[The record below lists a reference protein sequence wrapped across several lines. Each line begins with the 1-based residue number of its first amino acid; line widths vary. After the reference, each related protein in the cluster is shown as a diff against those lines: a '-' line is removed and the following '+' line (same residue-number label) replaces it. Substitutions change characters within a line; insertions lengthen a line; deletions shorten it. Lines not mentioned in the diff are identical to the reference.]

1 MAIDGNAYGP
11 IYTPPRMGQ
20 GNTYRRRWPTTREG
34 IEGEYSRREEA
45 YTGADYTDNEV
56 QDYNLVQAKN
66 GDNQVIATAK
76 RITSDIRFVVHV
88 DAASIA
94 SDGVALQVRE
104 AMLPGGQEAAPL
116 ALELGQA
123 VWRRSGVGLHLLR
136 WASNTCILGDYW
148 LEVQR
153 GPSGAVLVGH
163 DPRRVVAK
171 MDPTG
176 QTIQQLVV
184 SHEYTDDT
192 AIDPRTGAFSG
203 KPEQH
208 TYRRVVTPEEV
219 RVYRDDQLVP
229 HESGPNTLGVV
240 PAVRLSYRPI
250 LDGHLS
256 EWAGSGYEAAVAA
269 VDSAR
274 TQVLSIVTRHANPI
288 LALIGARLAAGED
301 LQTIGR
307 TIAVPGDADVK
318 WLEAALNGVQVA
330 VEQADALRNALKET
344 LPEFLF
350 VESGASSS
358 GSALSYRAGAFVAKI
373 EPIRQSIYAQLSR
386 CIGWAV
392 AIDAGARWSD
402 AADYY
407 QVDGGEA
414 LPMDVSA
421 SSALY
426 TGLAAGGWL
435 TGADT
440 VRRLQG
446 LQLIGPDED
455 PAEYYARAQADLQAR
470 SGAGLSDARDLLE
483 QLRALES
490 GDTVAMDAAEAA
502 HEAAEAPEVEA
513 AEEEA
518 EAAGMPEAD
527 AGEMGEDEATGEVDA
542 MGDDTPDA
550 TEAAPAATAAGAA
563 APLPAGMEALNG
575 AQAQFLLDTVA
586 AVTAGELPRSA
597 AITAV
602 QIALPQVDP
611 ALVERM
617 FADVVAGS
625 AAPTEG

>member
-11 IYTPPRMGQ
+11 IYTPPRLGQ
-20 GNTYRRRWPTTREG
+20 GSTYRRRWPTTREG
-34 IEGEYSRREEA
+34 IEGEYTRREEA
-45 YTGADYTDNEV
+45 YTGSDYTDQEV
-56 QDYNLVQAKN
+56 QDYNLFQAKN

-76 RITSDIRFVVHV
+76 RITADIRFVVHV

-94 SDGVALQVRE
+94 SDGVSLQVRE
-104 AMLPGGQEAAPL
+104 AMLPGGQESAPL

-153 GPSGAVLVGH
+153 GASGAVLVGH
-163 DPRRVVAK
+163 DPRRVVAT

-176 QTIQQLVV
+176 QTVQQLVV
-184 SHEYTDDT
+184 SHQYTDDAT
-192 AIDPRTGAFSG
+192 IDPRTGAFSG

-208 TYRRVVTPEEV
+208 LYRRVVTPTEV
-219 RVYRDDQLVP
+219 RVYRDDRLVP
-229 HESGPNTLGVV
+229 EESGPNTLGVV

-330 VEQADALRNALKET
+330 VEQADALRSALKET

-373 EPIRQSIYAQLSR
+373 EPIRQSIYSQLAR

-392 AIDAGARWSD
+392 AIDAGVPWSE

-407 QVDGGEA
+407 TVDGGEA
-414 LPMDVSA
+414 LPMDVAA
-421 SSALY
+421 SSGLY
-426 TGLAAGGWL
+426 VGLAAGGWL

-470 SGAGLSDARDLLE
+470 SGAGLSDARELLE

-490 GDTVAMDAAEAA
+490 GDTMAMDAADAA
-502 HEAAEAPEVEA
+502 HEAGEAPEVEA

-518 EAAGMPEAD
+518 EAAGLPEAD
-527 AGEMGEDEATGEVDA
+527 AGEAGHDDATGEVDA
-542 MGDDTPDA
+542 MGDDT
-550 TEAAPAATAAGAA
+550 TT
-563 APLPAGMEALNG
+563 
-575 AQAQFLLDTVA
+575 
-586 AVTAGELPRSA
+586 GE
-597 AITAV
+597 
-602 QIALPQVDP
+602 
-611 ALVERM
+611 
-617 FADVVAGS
+617 G
-625 AAPTEG
+625 

>member
-1 MAIDGNAYGP
+1 M
-11 IYTPPRMGQ
+11 
-20 GNTYRRRWPTTREG
+20 
-34 IEGEYSRREEA
+34 
-45 YTGADYTDNEV
+45 
-56 QDYNLVQAKN
+56 
-66 GDNQVIATAK
+66 
-76 RITSDIRFVVHV
+76 
-88 DAASIA
+88 
-94 SDGVALQVRE
+94 
-104 AMLPGGQEAAPL
+104 
-116 ALELGQA
+116 
-123 VWRRSGVGLHLLR
+123 
-136 WASNTCILGDYW
+136 
-148 LEVQR
+148 
-153 GPSGAVLVGH
+153 
-163 DPRRVVAK
+163 
-171 MDPTG
+171 
-176 QTIQQLVV
+176 
-184 SHEYTDDT
+184 
-192 AIDPRTGAFSG
+192 
-203 KPEQH
+203 
-208 TYRRVVTPEEV
+208 
-219 RVYRDDQLVP
+219 
-229 HESGPNTLGVV
+229 
-240 PAVRLSYRPI
+240 
-250 LDGHLS
+250 
-256 EWAGSGYEAAVAA
+256 AA

-330 VEQADALRNALKET
+330 VEQADALRSALKET

-350 VESGASSS
+350 VDSGASSS

-373 EPIRQSIYAQLSR
+373 EPIRQSIYSQLAR

-392 AIDAGARWSD
+392 AIDAGARWSE

-502 HEAAEAPEVEA
+502 HEAGESAEVEA

-527 AGEMGEDEATGEVDA
+527 AGEAGHDDVTGEMDA
-542 MGDDTPDA
+542 MGDDT
-550 TEAAPAATAAGAA
+550 
-563 APLPAGMEALNG
+563 
-575 AQAQFLLDTVA
+575 AQ
-586 AVTAGELPRSA
+586 GE
-597 AITAV
+597 
-602 QIALPQVDP
+602 
-611 ALVERM
+611 
-617 FADVVAGS
+617 G
-625 AAPTEG
+625 